1 VRSKWYACGG
11 GAAVGTLGGL
21 IGLGGA
27 EFRLPMLIGWFG
39 LSARVAVPL
48 NLLVS
53 LITVG
58 AALLGRLV
66 VLDASAL
73 STNLVEIL
81 AIGSGSMAAAWIGA
95 GWLAGMSDHL
105 LERVI
110 ALMLL
115 VIAMVLIAEAA
126 LPVAPS
132 LALTDTPAL
141 QVAAGLGCGVVI
153 GIVSSLLG
161 VAGGELIIPALV
173 LLFAVDIKTAGTAS
187 LIISLPTVTV
197 GLVRHWRRGAF
208 DDRAPLR
215 DVAWPMALG
224 SIVGA
229 NLGAAL
235 AGVVP
240 AGALKATLGLALALA
255 ALALYRRGR
264 RRLRSRPAPRS
275 GRTAAGRPADSRR
288 SPAGPPAP

>member
-1 VRSKWYACGG
+1 MAVRSKWYACGG

-53 LITVG
+53 LITVS
-58 AALLGRLV
+58 AALLGRLL
-66 VLDASAL
+66 VLDPRGL
-73 STNLVEIL
+73 STHLVEIL
-81 AIGSGSMAAAWIGA
+81 TIGLGSMAAAWIGA
-95 GWLAGMSDHL
+95 GWLAGMSDRL

-110 ALMLL
+110 ALMLFL
-115 VIAMVLIAEAA
+115 IAVVLIGETLLPAA
-126 LPVAPS
+126 PTFALAHDPV
-132 LALTDTPAL
+132 LRL
-141 QVAAGLGCGVVI
+141 AAGVGCGVVI
-153 GIVSSLLG
+153 GVVSSLLG

-187 LIISLPTVTV
+187 LLISLPTVAV

-208 DDRAPLR
+208 DDRALLR
-215 DVAWPMALG
+215 EVAGPMALG

-235 AGVVP
+235 AGLAPVV
-240 AGALKATLGLALALA
+240 ALKLTLGLALAVS
-255 ALALYRRGR
+255 ALGLYRRARVAAVSSGRPWHSGR
-264 RRLRSRPAPRS
+264 RP
-275 GRTAAGRPADSRR
+275 AGR
-288 SPAGPPAP
+288 